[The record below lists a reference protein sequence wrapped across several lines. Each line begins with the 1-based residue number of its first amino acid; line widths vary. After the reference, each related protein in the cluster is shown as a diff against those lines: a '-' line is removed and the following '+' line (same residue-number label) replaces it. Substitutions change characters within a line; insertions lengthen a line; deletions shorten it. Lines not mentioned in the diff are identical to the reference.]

1 MALACVCAPC
11 FVATMPL
18 FLSPALDGCECIGT
32 PITFGYCKQCNWK
45 VCPACNI
52 KHATGTILHIAARLN
67 ASAEVLCRLLDVGGR
82 ALLEAKDSSGKTARQ
97 LAVSQNSTIAVAE
110 IDRWTEASFMQ
121 AAGNNDLSTIKRL
134 LSANQVD
141 IRTQDAEGC
150 TALHHAAKAG
160 HANVVLHLVDKGGQR
175 LVVMTNK
182 RRETAMDLALL
193 QHVLVPSASEPSA
206 VVATLDSQM
215 QQLQSSQIQSETDLK
230 PTDRFERKYLAK
242 YEQEQAQLREN
253 ASTLL
258 AKARQVRE
266 EYRRL
271 ITDHASSLP
280 DMSLG
285 AGAQVAWDSFCQM
298 EKHDGAIGTAEEQLR
313 VANQELSAAMPQIYK
328 AHRDEQKRL
337 QGLRDRLQSLKTDYS
352 RTYNEAE
359 HLINPQEY
367 EELATSLLMS
377 GTASDAGQK
386 FLSDPNT
393 LITGEFEHAAGGIG
407 ELLSVDED
415 DLAAQ
420 ATGGVD
426 AMRAEIAALG
436 NAGLTQHFDYI
447 VNEVA
452 SEMEFPQGIRDKG
465 RAGMR
470 LVDFCNTPQALA
482 AALKLA
488 EAAAMRVYTSPA
500 FDAINNPLRDQTR
513 FREKRPH
520 PLAVTVL
527 FIVRG
532 LKKLRKFG
540 ASDDSATQTQVLWR
554 GMKNL
559 RITDEFARRGGT
571 ELAPMSTTDSFG
583 VAVEYSRC
591 PGAKSLIFKIVTENK
606 LQRGAGLEWISLFP
620 NESEVLFPPLTYMQP
635 TGKTQVVEIDG
646 FHFTIVEVRTTAG
659 A

>member
-11 FVATMPL
+11 FVATAPI
-18 FLSPALDGCECIGT
+18 SSVPALLICDCIGT
-32 PITFGYCKQCNWK
+32 PVTFGYCKQCNWK
-45 VCPACNI
+45 VCPACSI

-67 ASAEVLCRLLDVGGR
+67 ASAGVLCRLLDVGGR
-82 ALLEAKDSSGKTARQ
+82 ALLEAKDSSGQTARQ
-97 LAVSQNSTIAVAE
+97 LAVSQNSIIAVAE

-242 YEQEQAQLREN
+242 YEQDQAQLREN

-313 VANQELSAAMPQIYK
+313 VANQELSAAMQQIYK

-359 HLINPQEY
+359 HLLNPQEY

-377 GTASDAGQK
+377 GTASDTGQK
-386 FLSDPNT
+386 FLSDPNK

-436 NAGLTQHFDYI
+436 NAELTQHFDYI
-447 VNEVA
+447 VEEVA
-452 SEMEFPQGIRDKG
+452 SEMEFPQGVRDKG

-470 LVDFCNTPQALA
+470 V
-482 AALKLA
+482 
-488 EAAAMRVYTSPA
+488 
-500 FDAINNPLRDQTR
+500 
-513 FREKRPH
+513 
-520 PLAVTVL
+520 
-527 FIVRG
+527 
-532 LKKLRKFG
+532 
-540 ASDDSATQTQVLWR
+540 
-554 GMKNL
+554 
-559 RITDEFARRGGT
+559 
-571 ELAPMSTTDSFG
+571 
-583 VAVEYSRC
+583 
-591 PGAKSLIFKIVTENK
+591 
-606 LQRGAGLEWISLFP
+606 
-620 NESEVLFPPLTYMQP
+620 
-635 TGKTQVVEIDG
+635 
-646 FHFTIVEVRTTAG
+646 
-659 A
+659 

>member
-11 FVATMPL
+11 FVATLPL
-18 FLSPALDGCECIGT
+18 LTLPALLGCECIGT

-67 ASAEVLCRLLDVGGR
+67 ASAEVLCRLLDVGGP

-540 ASDDSATQTQVLWR
+540 ASDDTATQTQVLWR

>member
-1 MALACVCAPC
+1 MRTISDSMHGLGMCLCSVLCCDLSPRIIPACLAC
-11 FVATMPL
+11 
-18 FLSPALDGCECIGT
+18 EKIGT
-32 PITFGYCKQCNWK
+32 AVTFGYCNQCDWK

-67 ASAEVLCRLLDVGGR
+67 ASAEVLCRLLDVGGP

-175 LVVMTNK
+175 LVAMTNK

-436 NAGLTQHFDYI
+436 NAGLAQHFDYI
-447 VNEVA
+447 VEEVA
-452 SEMEFPQGIRDKG
+452 S
-465 RAGMR
+465 
-470 LVDFCNTPQALA
+470 
-482 AALKLA
+482 
-488 EAAAMRVYTSPA
+488 AMA
-500 FDAINNPLRDQTR
+500 
-513 FREKRPH
+513 
-520 PLAVTVL
+520 
-527 FIVRG
+527 
-532 LKKLRKFG
+532 
-540 ASDDSATQTQVLWR
+540 
-554 GMKNL
+554 M
-559 RITDEFARRGGT
+559 
-571 ELAPMSTTDSFG
+571 
-583 VAVEYSRC
+583 C
-591 PGAKSLIFKIVTENK
+591 
-606 LQRGAGLEWISLFP
+606 
-620 NESEVLFPPLTYMQP
+620 
-635 TGKTQVVEIDG
+635 
-646 FHFTIVEVRTTAG
+646 
-659 A
+659 

>member
-11 FVATMPL
+11 FVATLPL
-18 FLSPALDGCECIGT
+18 LTLPALLGCECIGT
-32 PITFGYCKQCNWK
+32 PVTFGYCKQCNWK

-67 ASAEVLCRLLDVGGR
+67 ASAEVLCRLLDVGGP

-258 AKARQVRE
+258 AKARPLRE

-583 VAVEYSRC
+583 VAVKYSRC

-620 NESEVLFPPLTYMQP
+620 NESEVLYPPLTYMQP